1 MLNYISLH
9 ELNPFIHFHFEQQ
22 EEVASLLQ
30 KMDLSISV
38 SNWETFGRGIYEGIA
53 SELPTFAYQRLT
65 GVRQFCDDNIGVT
78 FVENHIEMAL
88 EIRKV
93 LNNPQL
99 YRQKVSALRPL
110 KEKVSIKHEEQ
121 LLLNA
126 ILKA

>member
-1 MLNYISLH
+1 
-9 ELNPFIHFHFEQQ
+9 
-22 EEVASLLQ
+22 
-30 KMDLSISV
+30 
-38 SNWETFGRGIYEGIA
+38 
-53 SELPTFAYQRLT
+53 
-65 GVRQFCDDNIGVT
+65 
-78 FVENHIEMAL
+78 MAL

-99 YRQKVSALRPL
+99 YRQKVSALRLL